1 MKQDIAGL
9 IYTGERVDDL
19 QELTR
24 VRAVAALP
32 MVSRYRL
39 IDFVMSSMIH
49 SGIRNIGIIMQKNY
63 HSLMDH
69 LGSGREWNLHGKRS
83 GMTILP
89 PLVSQ
94 DNVGTYR
101 GFLDALHSNTG
112 FMRGTDER
120 FIAVSDSNILYQVDF
135 RDVVSHHVANKADL
149 TLLCTRDGNV
159 RRNGRGRYICL
170 EDGRATRLELDPMI
184 PHFENTY
191 IGAFVARRE
200 LLIDLVDRAA
210 SSGQHHF
217 SRDLL
222 AQMISERIY
231 RVGAYEVQGR
241 VWMVDS
247 VQAYFHANMDFLNDS
262 YRNQM
267 FRDDRPVWTKLRDEM
282 PARYAPGVK
291 VVNALVA
298 DGCIIEGTVEN
309 SILFRGAVIKP
320 GATVRHSIVMQDV
333 VISRG
338 AEVEG
343 CILDKQVTLRENVR
357 LVAPRAYP
365 IVIAKNLTI

>member
-24 VRAVAALP
+24 YRAAAALP

-39 IDFVMSSMIH
+39 IDFILSSMIH

-89 PLVSQ
+89 PLMSQ

-120 FIAVSDSNILYQVDF
+120 FLAVSDSHVLYQADF
-135 RDVVSHHVANKADL
+135 RDVVNRHVSSKADI
-149 TLLCTRDGNV
+149 TLLYTRDGNV
-159 RRNGRGRYICL
+159 RRNGRGRYL
-170 EDGRATRLELDPMI
+170 RMEDGLATRLEIDPMI
-184 PHFENTY
+184 PRFENTY

-231 RVGAYEVQGR
+231 RVGGYEVEGR

-247 VQAYFHANMDFLNDS
+247 VQAYFRANMDFLNES
-262 YRNQM
+262 HRSQA

-282 PARYAPGVK
+282 PARYASGAK
-291 VVNALVA
+291 VTNA
-298 DGCIIEGTVEN
+298 
-309 SILFRGAVIKP
+309 
-320 GATVRHSIVMQDV
+320 
-333 VISRG
+333 
-338 AEVEG
+338 
-343 CILDKQVTLRENVR
+343 
-357 LVAPRAYP
+357 
-365 IVIAKNLTI
+365 